1 MRASSIL
8 VINKKK
14 QSKSTDELFSTLL
27 QFLHGLL
34 LPSPSSTGRSPA
46 PAMSSR
52 NSSRGTKP
60 STSQR
65 SRSTRQGP
73 SVPPVTPPTIKATS
87 SRNWRAPI
95 SKTTAKKLDFNEPAK
110 TPPNDVQDKYN
121 VPVTNAYHPI
131 SPTDNEE
138 EESDDDSIVTIQNQV
153 KIPPI
158 IIPIN
163 GEKIETMSSRIKRYC
178 KNPFTLKYM
187 GAEVSVRINNIQDY
201 NNLKQN
207 LKKLAIPYHILT
219 PYQMLDPCSLC

>member
-1 MRASSIL
+1 
-8 VINKKK
+8 
-14 QSKSTDELFSTLL
+14 
-27 QFLHGLL
+27 
-34 LPSPSSTGRSPA
+34 
-46 PAMSSR
+46 MSSR

-138 EESDDDSIVTIQNQV
+138 EESDDDSTVTIQNQV

-163 GEKIETMSSRIKRYC
+163 GPISRDTVRIPSLSNTSERKCLYASTTSRITTTSSK
-178 KNPFTLKYM
+178 
-187 GAEVSVRINNIQDY
+187 I
-201 NNLKQN
+201 
-207 LKKLAIPYHILT
+207 
-219 PYQMLDPCSLC
+219 